1 MAGFEERTRGRGL
14 LRSSWAPQLKI
25 LAHRAVGLFV
35 SHCGWNSVLEAI
47 STCTPILGS
56 PCFSDQ
62 WMNAT
67 TLEKVFQI
75 GTVLRH
81 SEGGFERGRIETCI
95 RQLVEGEE
103 GRVARRNVAHLNRV
117 LRDAVTPSSGPS
129 FKNLELFVSEIFALD
144 KKLNHSHETTS
155 RSL

>member
-75 GTVLRH
+75 GTVLRD
-81 SEGGFERGRIETCI
+81 SGYERGRIETCI

-129 FKNLELFVSEIFALD
+129 FKNLEQFVSEIFALD
-144 KKLNHSHETTS
+144 KKLKNSHETTS
-155 RSL
+155 SSL